1 VQAEEIVSIKRKNG
15 KGRTMKKK
23 WRLYMMMLPAI
34 IFFAIFNYYPMYGV
48 IIAFKDYSASL
59 GIWGSEW
66 VGFEHFSRFFNA
78 FYFWDLIR
86 NTLLISAYELVM
98 FPAPIIAA
106 LAINEIRNNKLKK
119 FTQTVTYA
127 PHFIS
132 VVVMVG
138 MIVAFLSPSTGI
150 INAFLGLFGIEP
162 IAFLAEPGWFK
173 TIFVQSN
180 VWQSFGFGAIIYL
193 AALAGVDPQLHE
205 AATVDGASRIQR
217 ILYINIPSILPVIV
231 ILLILNFG
239 NIMTVSFEKI
249 YLMQNSLN
257 LKSSDVIQTFVYRTG
272 LLEGQY
278 SFSAAVGLFNSI
290 ISLILIFT
298 VNNFAR
304 KTTDHSIW

>member
-1 VQAEEIVSIKRKNG
+1 MQAEEIVSIKRKNG

>member
-304 KTTDHSIW
+304 RTTDHSIW

>member
-1 VQAEEIVSIKRKNG
+1 
-15 KGRTMKKK
+15 
-23 WRLYMMMLPAI
+23 MMMLPAI

-138 MIVAFLSPSTGI
+138 MIEIGR
-150 INAFLGLFGIEP
+150 
-162 IAFLAEPGWFK
+162 
-173 TIFVQSN
+173 
-180 VWQSFGFGAIIYL
+180 
-193 AALAGVDPQLHE
+193 
-205 AATVDGASRIQR
+205 ASCRD
-217 ILYINIPSILPVIV
+217 SV
-231 ILLILNFG
+231 
-239 NIMTVSFEKI
+239 
-249 YLMQNSLN
+249 
-257 LKSSDVIQTFVYRTG
+257 
-272 LLEGQY
+272 
-278 SFSAAVGLFNSI
+278 
-290 ISLILIFT
+290 
-298 VNNFAR
+298 
-304 KTTDHSIW
+304 

>member
-1 VQAEEIVSIKRKNG
+1 
-15 KGRTMKKK
+15 MKKK

>member
-1 VQAEEIVSIKRKNG
+1 MQAEEIVSIKRKNG

-304 KTTDHSIW
+304 RTTDHSIW